1 MCIIPGHA
9 VKGVEIVG
17 GCAQALDAL
26 ASGRALRGVGSWAPA
41 SPATGCRGS
50 SPISSSLAREDLGA
64 RGGVSLEFL
73 RGYSNPAADV
83 GTVGTEAHAAARA
96 GAGVGF
102 VGAQT
107 TPPTT
112 TPTPTTGPG
121 PDVVSAAGARRRKV
135 RDALEAARMP
145 VQEVVAPNGA
155 GETTLLVMG
164 CVRISAPYTSD
175 ACECAN
181 ETVLSRVRA
190 LVRTAT

>member
-17 GCAQALDAL
+17 GRAQALDAL

-41 SPATGCRGS
+41 SPSATGCRGS
-50 SPISSSLAREDLGA
+50 SPVSSSPAREDPRA

-83 GTVGTEAHAAARA
+83 ETVGTGARAGARA

-102 VGAQT
+102 VGART
-107 TPPTT
+107 TA
-112 TPTPTTGPG
+112 TGPE
-121 PDVVSAAGARRRKV
+121 PDVVSAAGARRRVV

-145 VQEVVAPNGA
+145 VQEVVASNGT

-181 ETVLSRVRA
+181 ETVLTRVRA

>member
-17 GCAQALDAL
+17 GRAQALDAL

-41 SPATGCRGS
+41 SPTSGCRGS
-50 SPISSSLAREDLGA
+50 SPVSSTPAREEDPRA

-83 GTVGTEAHAAARA
+83 GTVGTGAHAAARA

-102 VGAQT
+102 VGART
-107 TPPTT
+107 TPP
-112 TPTPTTGPG
+112 PTPTTGR
-121 PDVVSAAGARRRKV
+121 DVESAAGARRRVV
-135 RDALEAARMP
+135 REALEAARMP
-145 VQEVVAPNGA
+145 VQEVVASNGA

-164 CVRISAPYTSD
+164 CVRISAPYTAD

-181 ETVLSRVRA
+181 ETVLARVRA
-190 LVRTAT
+190 LVRAAT

>member
-17 GCAQALDAL
+17 GRAQALDAL

-50 SPISSSLAREDLGA
+50 SPISSSPAREDPSSRA

-83 GTVGTEAHAAARA
+83 GTVGTGAHAAARA
-96 GAGVGF
+96 GAGVGV

-107 TPPTT
+107 PTAPTT
-112 TPTPTTGPG
+112 ERE
-121 PDVVSAAGARRRKV
+121 VVSAAGARRRVV

-145 VQEVVAPNGA
+145 VQEVVASNGA

-181 ETVLSRVRA
+181 ETVLTRVRA
-190 LVRTAT
+190 LVRAAT

>member
-1 MCIIPGHA
+1 VCIIPGHA

-50 SPISSSLAREDLGA
+50 SPISSSPAREDPRA

-73 RGYSNPAADV
+73 RGYSNPAADG
-83 GTVGTEAHAAARA
+83 GTVGTGAHAAARA

-102 VGAQT
+102 VGA
-107 TPPTT
+107 
-112 TPTPTTGPG
+112 PTPTTGTG
-121 PDVVSAAGARRRKV
+121 LDDVFSAAGARRRVV
-135 RDALEAARMP
+135 RNALEAARMP
-145 VQEVVAPNGA
+145 VQEVVASNGAGA

-164 CVRISAPYTSD
+164 CVRIFAPYTPD

-181 ETVLSRVRA
+181 ETVLTRVRA
-190 LVRTAT
+190 LVRSAT